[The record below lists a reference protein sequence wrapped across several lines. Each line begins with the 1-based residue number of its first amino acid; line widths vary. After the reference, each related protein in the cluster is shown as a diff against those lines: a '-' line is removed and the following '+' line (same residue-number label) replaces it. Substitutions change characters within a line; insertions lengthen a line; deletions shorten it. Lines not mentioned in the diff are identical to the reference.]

1 MPGDDAPHPLGD
13 PAVPLGNQPG
23 VPLPAPSGQLL
34 AGLLGGRVLVA
45 LVAVLLA
52 SLGWIDRPEYAFLL
66 VSTVLLALMMAA
78 YGGWRTFVRKLP
90 AGTGFLLAQA
100 FTDLALIGV
109 LGQYEGPDQ
118 PLVVAL
124 FVLVIA
130 VYALVLPFLPGLVM
144 LAGGVVGFAASV
156 VVYQRDAI
164 DAAFL
169 GQVVVFAA
177 VFGTVTYLR
186 RLLLTAEAGQ
196 SALETELRR
205 VRLEAEEILQHISA
219 GVLTVD
225 GAGRLGF
232 INPTAEELLGLDGTE
247 WLGRDVREVLG
258 QRSPELLVAIEAGM
272 AQGRRLTRAEG
283 TVVLPGGREFPIGL
297 STTTFSRPQGL
308 LPAVTAIFSDISD
321 LQRLQGLHQRA
332 ERLEAVA
339 ELSASLAHEI
349 RNPLASIRSSVEQLS
364 RSVQADADDRFLGQL
379 IIRESDR
386 LSRLLTEFLDFS
398 RVRAAVF
405 EPVDLY
411 ALAREAAQVVREHPD
426 CSARIGIEVSG
437 TPTVLEGDSDLLH
450 RVLVNLI
457 LNAAQAI
464 VGSGAGGR
472 VRVGVDRPPSE
483 GLLLGRDFPDP
494 VRLRVTDDGPG
505 IDVDLAER
513 IFAPF
518 VSGRPG
524 GSGLGLAIVQRAVE
538 AHDGLVFVDSTPG
551 AGTTFT
557 IYLHAMRPPQET
569 P

>member
-1 MPGDDAPHPLGD
+1 MPGVDAPQPSGD
-13 PAVPLGNQPG
+13 LVAPTEG
-23 VPLPAPSGQLL
+23 PLPAPSGRLL

-45 LVAVLLA
+45 IVAVLLA
-52 SLGWIDRPEYAFLL
+52 SLGWINRPEYAFLL
-66 VSTVLLALMMAA
+66 VSAVLLALIMAA
-78 YGGWRTFVRKLP
+78 YGAWRSFVRKLP
-90 AGTGFLLAQA
+90 AGSAFLLAQA
-100 FTDLALIGV
+100 ATDLTLIGM
-109 LGQYEGPDQ
+109 LSQYAGPEQ
-118 PLVVAL
+118 PMVVAL

-130 VYALVLPFLPGLVM
+130 AYALVMPLVPGMVM
-144 LAGGVVGFAASV
+144 VAGGVVSYAASV
-156 VVYQRDAI
+156 TVSQSAAI

-169 GQVVVFAA
+169 GQIGVFVA
-177 VFGTVTYLR
+177 VFGTVAYLR
-186 RLLLTAEAGQ
+186 RLLLSAEAGQ

-232 INPTAEELLGLDGTE
+232 INPTAEDLLSIDGATWMGQEVLEL
-247 WLGRDVREVLG
+247 LG
-258 QRSPELLVAIEAGM
+258 QRSPALLAAIQAGTSE
-272 AQGRRLTRAEG
+272 GRRLTRAEG
-283 TVVLPGGREFPIGL
+283 TVTQPNGHEFPIGL
-297 STTTFSRPQGL
+297 STTTFSRPQAP

-405 EPVDLY
+405 EPVDLHDL
-411 ALAREAAQVVREHPD
+411 ALEAAQVVREHPD
-426 CSARIGIEVSG
+426 CSARLRIEVTG
-437 TPTVLEGDSDLLH
+437 EPTVLDGDSDLLH

-464 VGSGAGGR
+464 SGSGGGGR
-472 VRVGVDRPPSE
+472 VQVGVDRPPSE
-483 GLLLGRDFPDP
+483 GLLLGRDFVQP

-505 IDVDLAER
+505 VDAELQER

-538 AHDGLVFVDSTPG
+538 AHDGLVFLDSAPD

-557 IYLHAMRPPQET
+557 IYLHAKGPPQENQ
-569 P
+569 